1 MPPKKF
7 RLSYKKERSLLS
19 DVLPYEIPVSFSNR
33 HFYAFILRHRIQKN
47 GDTEILWLK
56 GSAALD
62 RLIHLL
68 FCLPDNPHRLSDV
81 KRWVGEQELDFRRY
95 QLDDSR
101 ISPTN
106 QHPKPQDFLTP
117 FCYKINHKETEFREL
132 CVPHPRSQLLV
143 SEFYD
148 RCKETILYYTSLSP
162 FSIRAPSKVAKF
174 TFHND
179 KLHKE
184 KLSLEVTQIET
195 LDKEYESLRS
205 FFVYREY
212 SNIYKFYESY
222 RYHRCEKKYNN
233 LIKLDVSKCFDSIY
247 THSIG
252 WATIGKDAQKEALA
266 ESGGSFPDRFDRLM
280 QRMNMGE
287 TNGIII
293 GPEFSR
299 IFAEIILQSID
310 REVEHTLRSGG
321 SRLEHQADYEVFRYV
336 DDYFVFYNRD
346 EDKARIVDEL
356 QHALRRYKLS
366 LNSAKAVVYEKPI
379 ITEIT
384 MAKQQIAQLLEKRIN
399 FNLEEI
405 INEDGEVKEV
415 KGGVFV
421 NSNALIT
428 SFKTIIKTCAVEYK
442 DMLNYT
448 LSIVERKSRSLVED
462 YMKVDAENRSPRQM
476 ANAITNIVEFLFFIY
491 AVSPRVNTTI
501 RLCRILEVFNSFLR
515 QGHLDRARVQIV
527 HKLIYDNICFILKKN
542 KSSEH
547 VQVET
552 LYLLIALTALGRDY
566 WLEQGVLAEYL
577 GIDLAS
583 VEGRGGTGNSLNYFS
598 ITVSLFYMR
607 DKVRYK
613 MLREHVVDTAIK
625 RIRDRSE
632 TCHKDSELV
641 LLLFDMISCPYVP
654 SDKKQEALKMFG
666 VSDPAL
672 AADMIGYSD
681 DASKSQRWFTN
692 WLEFDFAKELDAK
705 RSQEVY

>member
-1 MPPKKF
+1 MPPKKI
-7 RLSYKKERSLLS
+7 RLPYKKERSLLS

-33 HFYAFILRHRIQKN
+33 HLYAFILRHRIQKN
-47 GDTEILWLK
+47 DNKEIVWLK
-56 GSAALD
+56 GTPALD
-62 RLIHLL
+62 RLVCML
-68 FCLPDNPHRLSDV
+68 FCLPNNPHRLSDV
-81 KRWVGEQELDFRRY
+81 KRLVGENLLDFRRY
-95 QLDDSR
+95 QLNDSG
-101 ISPTN
+101 I
-106 QHPKPQDFLTP
+106 PKPNRLPRPEGFLVP
-117 FCYKINHKETEFREL
+117 FCYKINHKEAEFREL
-132 CVPHPRSQLLV
+132 CIPHPRSQLLV

-148 RCKETILYYTSLSP
+148 RCKEAILYYTSLSP

-184 KLSLEVTQIET
+184 RLSVEPSKIEVI
-195 LDKEYESLRS
+195 DSEYESLRS

-321 SRLEHQADYEVFRYV
+321 SRLEHQIDYEVFRYV

-346 EDKARIVDEL
+346 EDRTRIVDEL

-399 FNLEEI
+399 FSLDEVVD
-405 INEDGEVKEV
+405 EDGEVQEV
-415 KGGVFV
+415 KGSVFV
-421 NSNALIT
+421 NSNTLIT

-462 YMKVDAENRSPRQM
+462 YMKVDTDNRSPRQM

-515 QGHLDRARVQIV
+515 QGHFDRAQVQIV

-566 WLEQGVLAEYL
+566 WLEQGVLSEYL
-577 GIDLAS
+577 GIDVAS
-583 VEGRGGTGNSLNYFS
+583 VGGRGATGDSLNYFS

-607 DKVRYK
+607 DKVRYNE
-613 MLREHVVDTAIK
+613 LREHVVDTAIK

-641 LLLFDMISCPYVP
+641 LLLFDLISCPYVP
-654 SDKKQEALKMFG
+654 SDKKEEALKIFG

-681 DASKSQRWFTN
+681 DASKPQRWFTN

>member
-1 MPPKKF
+1 MSPRKL

-33 HFYAFILRHRIQKN
+33 HFYSFILRHRIQKN
-47 GDTEILWLK
+47 GDTEVIWLK
-56 GSAALD
+56 SSAALD
-62 RLIHLL
+62 RIIHLL

-95 QLDDSR
+95 QLDDRKIPS
-101 ISPTN
+101 TN
-106 QHPKPQDFLTP
+106 RHPKPKDFLTP
-117 FCYKINHKETEFREL
+117 FRYKINHKETEFREL
-132 CVPHPRSQLLV
+132 CVPHPRSQLHV

-184 KLSLEVTQIET
+184 KLSLEATRIET
-195 LDKEYESLRS
+195 LGNEYESLRS

-233 LIKLDVSKCFDSIY
+233 LTKLDVSKCFDSIY

-252 WATIGKDAQKEALA
+252 WATIGKDAQKEALG
-266 ESGGSFPDRFDRLM
+266 ESNGSFPDRFDRLM

-299 IFAEIILQSID
+299 IFAEIILQAID
-310 REVEHTLRSGG
+310 REVEHTLRNSG
-321 SRLEHQADYEVFRYV
+321 SRLEHQVDYEVFRYV

-346 EDKARIVDEL
+346 EDRVRIVDEL

-366 LNSAKAVVYEKPI
+366 LNAAKAVVYEKPI

-399 FNLEEI
+399 FNLDEI
-405 INEDGEVKEV
+405 VDENGEVLET
-415 KGGVFV
+415 KGSVFV

-428 SFKTIIKTCAVEYK
+428 SFKTIIKTCEVEYK

-448 LSIVERKSRSLVED
+448 LSIVERKSQGLVDD
-462 YMKVDAENRSPRQM
+462 YMKVSPDNRSPRQM
-476 ANAITNIVEFLFFIY
+476 VNAITSVIEFVFFIY

-501 RLCRILEVFNSFLR
+501 RLCRILEVFNAFFR
-515 QGHLDRARVQIV
+515 RRELDRTQEQIV
-527 HKLIYDNICFILKKN
+527 HKLVYDNTCFIIKKN

-547 VQVET
+547 IQVET
-552 LYLLIALTALGRDY
+552 LYLLIALSALGRDY
-566 WLEQGVLAEYL
+566 WLEQGVLADYL
-577 GIDLAS
+577 GIELPS
-583 VEGRGGTGNSLNYFS
+583 HGSKQSLNNSLSYFS

-607 DKVRYK
+607 DKVRYNV
-613 MLREHVVDTAIK
+613 LREHVVDTAIK

-632 TCHKDSELV
+632 TCHKDAELV
-641 LLLFDMISCPYVP
+641 LLLFDLISCPYIPTV
-654 SDKKQEALKMFG
+654 KKAEALKVFG

-672 AADMIGYSD
+672 ASDIIGYSD

>member
-1 MPPKKF
+1 MPPKKY
-7 RLSYKKERSLLS
+7 RLPYKKERSLLS

-33 HFYAFILRHRIQKN
+33 HLYAFILRHRVQKTGN
-47 GDTEILWLK
+47 KEIVWLK
-56 GSAALD
+56 GTPALD
-62 RLIHLL
+62 RLVCLL

-81 KRWVGEQELDFRRY
+81 RRIVGEKELDFRRY
-95 QLDDSR
+95 QLNDSG
-101 ISPTN
+101 I
-106 QHPKPQDFLTP
+106 PKPNRMPKPEGFLVP
-117 FCYKINHKETEFREL
+117 FCYKINHKQSEFREL
-132 CVPHPRSQLLV
+132 CIPHPRSQLLV

-148 RCKETILYYTSLSP
+148 RCKEAILYYTSLSP

-184 KLSLEVTQIET
+184 RLSVEPSKIEVV
-195 LDKEYESLRS
+195 DSEYESLRS
-205 FFVYREY
+205 FFVYRKY

-233 LIKLDVSKCFDSIY
+233 LIKLDISKCFDSIY

-252 WATIGKDAQKEALA
+252 WATIGKDAQKEALG
-266 ESGGSFPDRFDRLM
+266 ESDGSFPDRFDRLM

-299 IFAEIILQSID
+299 IFAEIILQAID
-310 REVEHTLRSGG
+310 REVEHTLRNSSSG
-321 SRLEHQADYEVFRYV
+321 LEHQVDYEAFRYV
-336 DDYFVFYNRD
+336 DDYFIFYNRD

-384 MAKQQIAQLLEKRIN
+384 IAKQQIAQLLERRLN
-399 FNLEEI
+399 FVFDEVV
-405 INEDGEVKEV
+405 NEDGKVQEI
-415 KGGVFV
+415 KGSVYV
-421 NSNALIT
+421 NSNVLIT
-428 SFKTIIKTCAVEYK
+428 SFKTIIKTCSVEYK

-448 LSIVERKSRSLVED
+448 LSIVERKSRDLVDD
-462 YMKVDAENRSPRQM
+462 YMKVESENRSPRQM
-476 ANAITNIVEFLFFIY
+476 ANAITNIIEFIFFIY
-491 AVSPRVNTTI
+491 AVSPKVNTTI
-501 RLCRILEVFNSFLR
+501 RLCRILEVFNVFLR
-515 QGHLDRARVQIV
+515 QGHFDRAQVQIV
-527 HKLIYDNICFILKKN
+527 HKQIYDNICFILKKN

-583 VEGRGGTGNSLNYFS
+583 VGSKGSTANSLNYFS

-607 DKVRYK
+607 DKVRYNV
-613 MLREHVVDTAIK
+613 LREHVVEAAIK

-641 LLLFDMISCPYVP
+641 LLLFDLISCPYVP
-654 SDKKQEALKMFG
+654 TAKKDEALKIFG

-672 AADMIGYSD
+672 AADIVGYSD
-681 DASKSQRWFTN
+681 EATKSQRWFTN

>member
-1 MPPKKF
+1 MSHKKI
-7 RLSYKKERSLLS
+7 RLPYKKERSLLS

-33 HFYAFILRHRIQKN
+33 HLYSFILRHRIQKI
-47 GDTEILWLK
+47 GDAEIIWLK

-62 RLIHLL
+62 RLVQLM

-81 KRWVGEQELDFRRY
+81 KRWVGEQELDFRKY
-95 QLDDSR
+95 QLDNR
-101 ISPTN
+101 GISQAN
-106 QHPKPQDFLTP
+106 QHPKPKDFLTP

-148 RCKETILYYTSLSP
+148 RCKEAILYYTSLSP

-184 KLSLEVTQIET
+184 RLSVEPSKIEVV
-195 LDKEYESLRS
+195 DSEYESLRS

-222 RYHRCEKKYNN
+222 RYHRCEKKYNK
-233 LIKLDVSKCFDSIY
+233 LIKLDISKCFDSIY

-252 WATIGKDAQKEALA
+252 WATIGKDAQKEALG
-266 ESGGSFPDRFDRLM
+266 ESNGSFPDRFDRLM

-299 IFAEIILQSID
+299 IFAEIILQAID
-310 REVEHTLRSGG
+310 REVEHTLRNNG
-321 SRLEHQADYEVFRYV
+321 SRLEHQVDYEVFRYV
-336 DDYFVFYNRD
+336 DDYFVFYNCD
-346 EDKARIVDEL
+346 EDKTRIVDEL

-399 FNLEEI
+399 FNLDEI
-405 INEDGEVKEV
+405 LDEDGEVQET
-415 KGGVFV
+415 KGSVYI

-428 SFKTIIKTCAVEYK
+428 SFKTIIKTCGVEYK

-448 LSIVERKSRSLVED
+448 LSIIERKSRSLVDD
-462 YMKVDAENRSPRQM
+462 YMKVSSENRSPKQM
-476 ANAITNIVEFLFFIY
+476 VNAITNLVEFIFFIY

-515 QGHLDRARVQIV
+515 MEKFDRVLVQIV
-527 HKLIYDNICFILKKN
+527 HKQIYDNICFIMRKN

-552 LYLLIALTALGRDY
+552 LYLLIALSALGRDY
-566 WLEQGVLAEYL
+566 WLEQDVLADYL
-577 GIDLAS
+577 GVELPS
-583 VEGRGGTGNSLNYFS
+583 VGSIKSPGKSLNYFS
-598 ITVSLFYMR
+598 ITVALFYMR
-607 DKVRYK
+607 DKVRYNE
-613 MLREHVVDTAIK
+613 LRGHVVDSAIK

-641 LLLFDMISCPYVP
+641 LLLFDLISCPYIP
-654 SDKKQEALKMFG
+654 SAKKAEALGVFG
-666 VSDPAL
+666 VSDAAL
-672 AADMIGYSD
+672 AADMVGYSD
-681 DASKSQRWFTN
+681 DATKPQCWFTN